1 MSATRTATAS
11 TTTARPD
18 APWATR
24 RTAGVTGA
32 LYLALAVAGG
42 IGFLVV
48 RPMLADADAAVT
60 LAHLREHETLARVGL
75 ALEMALVVFQA
86 LAALWFFRLFH
97 AVDDFA
103 AAAIAVFGVLNSVAV
118 LASAACLATAL
129 EAALGG
135 AGGDPGTPQL
145 MYELSE
151 NFWGV
156 GNLFF
161 GLWLVPMG
169 ICVLRSGT
177 MPRLLGRVLVVGGA
191 GYVLSGFVAYLWPD
205 LALVPDLLVAPATVG
220 ELWMVG
226 YLLVRGTGTRS

>member
-1 MSATRTATAS
+1 MTATS
-11 TTTARPD
+11 TADPTTAQ
-18 APWATR
+18 WATTGSAR
-24 RTAGVTGA
+24 VTGG
-32 LYLALAVAGG
+32 LYLALAIAGG

-60 LAHLREHETLARVGL
+60 LANLREHEALARTGL

-86 LAALWFFRLFH
+86 LAALWFFRLFR

-103 AAAIAVFGVLNSVAV
+103 AAAIAVFGVLNSVAI
-118 LASAACLATAL
+118 LASAASLATAL

-151 NFWGV
+151 NLWGV

-169 ICVLRSGT
+169 ICVLRSRT

-205 LALVPDLLVAPATVG
+205 LAVVPDLLAVPATVG

-226 YLLVRGTGTRS
+226 YLLVRGTGRVRR

>member
-1 MSATRTATAS
+1 MTTTATA
-11 TTTARPD
+11 ARRPE

-24 RTAGVTGA
+24 GTARTAGA
-32 LYLALAVAGG
+32 FYLTLAITGG

-48 RPMLADADAAVT
+48 RPMLADADPAVT
-60 LAHLREHETLARVGL
+60 LVNLREHEGLARAGL
-75 ALEMALVVFQA
+75 ALEMALVVFQT
-86 LAALWFFRLFH
+86 LAALWFFRLFR

-103 AAAIAVFGVLNSVAV
+103 AGAIAVFGVLNSVAI
-118 LASAACLATAL
+118 LGSAASLATAL
-129 EAALGG
+129 DAAVGS
-135 AGGDPGTPQL
+135 AVGDPGTPQL
-145 MYELSE
+145 MYALSA

-169 ICVLRSGT
+169 ACVLRSGT
-177 MPRLLGRVLVVGGA
+177 MPRLLGQVLVVGGA

-205 LALVPDLLVAPATVG
+205 VALVPDLLVAPATVG

-226 YLLVRGTGTRS
+226 YLLVRGTGRR